1 MCRIRANSI
10 MVNKKPNQGKFTEI
24 AGTDAKRRHPF
35 FEFIVECTLLKHSVF
50 EPWAGSIE

>member
-1 MCRIRANSI
+1 